1 MELKLKTGNG
11 VSDHTQKILPVCLEI
26 TVTADA
32 TVPTDKYTDFH
43 SIIYYCL
50 LDAQQEVELSHLCV
64 LDQRLMYLPVM
75 FSITSCIVLCS
86 LQG

>member
-1 MELKLKTGNG
+1 MQLKQKTGNG
-11 VSDHTQKILPVCLEI
+11 VSDHTQKIRPRRLNI

-32 TVPTDKYTDFH
+32 TVPTDKSTDFH

-50 LDAQQEVELSHLCV
+50 LYAQQEMELSHVCV
-64 LDQRLMYLPVM
+64 LDQCLMYLPVM
-75 FSITSCIVLCS
+75 ISITSFFVLCS